1 MIKTE
6 SSRAWLKCF
15 DVARE
20 GGDSLEITHLQYADG
35 TLIFCDTEEQQ
46 LKYLRVILI
55 LFEGMSGLHIN
66 RRKSLVY
73 PINEVT
79 NMNCLAAILSGE
91 IGTLPTT
98 YLGTPL
104 GEKSNSIDIWNG
116 VLEKCEKKLA
126 RWKLNTCPSEV
137 D

>member
-1 MIKTE
+1 MEGLNSVIKTE

-55 LFEGMSGLHIN
+55 LFEGMS
-66 RRKSLVY
+66 
-73 PINEVT
+73 
-79 NMNCLAAILSGE
+79 
-91 IGTLPTT
+91 
-98 YLGTPL
+98 
-104 GEKSNSIDIWNG
+104 
-116 VLEKCEKKLA
+116 
-126 RWKLNTCPSEV
+126 V
-137 D
+137 DYISTGGRA